1 MRATIMLA
9 NIAAISTLL
18 GMFLIEKDIS
28 LVLMA
33 FSLLGLGLLGE
44 VAANEQESFEHA
56 YANHLHD
63 WIVHKSWVTNGN
75 YVHALYEQYKTYGH
89 NNLIAHD
96 LMQKDIK
103 GLEIGELYKPFT
115 AKPTP
120 LTRVL
125 MTKVGGA
132 R

>member
-1 MRATIMLA
+1 MLA

-18 GMFLIEKDIS
+18 GMFLIEKDMS

-132 R
+132 K

>member
-1 MRATIMLA
+1 MRAVITAAVVTVVSALLA
-9 NIAAISTLL
+9 
-18 GMFLIEKDIS
+18 MCMYQQDINFA
-28 LVLMA
+28 LMA
-33 FSLLGLGLLGE
+33 FALVVLGLLGE

-75 YVHALYEQYKTYGH
+75 YVHALYEQYKAYGH

-132 R
+132 K